1 MSVGQFC
8 NRDTVIARKQDSI
21 VDAAKI
27 MRQFHVGS
35 VIVVEDDANGNIT
48 PVGIVTDR
56 DLVVEILA
64 KEVSPEEVS
73 LGDIMSF
80 ELVTAQED
88 DSLWDTLQRM
98 RIKGVR
104 RAPVVDRHG
113 VLKGILTS
121 DDLLEVLVG
130 EMGELAK
137 LISREQYREMKN
149 RTDD

>member
-8 NRDTVIARKQDSI
+8 NRDTVIVRKHDTI
-21 VDAAKI
+21 VEAAKL
-27 MRQFHVGS
+27 MRQHHVGC
-35 VIVVEDDANGNIT
+35 VIVVEDDAHGTVT

-64 KEVSPEEVS
+64 KEVDPDVVT

-80 ELVTAQED
+80 ELVAAQED
-88 DSLWDTLQRM
+88 DRLWDTLQRM

-104 RAPVVDRHG
+104 RIPVVDRHG
-113 VLKGILTS
+113 ALKGILCS
-121 DDLLEVLVG
+121 DDLLEVLAG

-137 LISREQYREMKN
+137 LISREQLRELKTRGME
-149 RTDD
+149 